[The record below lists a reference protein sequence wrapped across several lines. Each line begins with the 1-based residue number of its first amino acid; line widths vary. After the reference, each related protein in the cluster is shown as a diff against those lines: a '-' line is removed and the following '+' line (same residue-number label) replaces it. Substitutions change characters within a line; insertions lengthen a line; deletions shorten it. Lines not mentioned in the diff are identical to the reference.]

1 MFKSGDMAVYPAH
14 GVGKIESIEMKDIGG
29 FEQNFYVM
37 KIIETGMVVMI
48 PTTTNG
54 TGLRGII
61 PAKDVKKVYA
71 ILKEKDVEILP
82 QPWNQRYRDYTQKI
96 KSGSVYEIAS
106 VLRDLNVLSSDKSL
120 SFGEKKMMETAK
132 ALLVAEIA
140 LANQTQEQLV
150 EDDLD
155 KIFS

>member
-1 MFKSGDMAVYPAH
+1 MFKTGDMAVYPAH

-29 FEQNFYVM
+29 LEQKFYIM
-37 KIIETGMVVMI
+37 KILDTGMVVMI
-48 PTTTNG
+48 PTSTNG
-54 TGLRGII
+54 TGLRSII
-61 PAKDVKKVYA
+61 PSKEVKKVYA
-71 ILKEKDVEILP
+71 ILKQKDVEILP

-106 VLRDLNVLSSDKSL
+106 VLRDLNVLSADKSL

-132 ALLVAEIA
+132 GLLVTEIA
-140 LANQTQEQLV
+140 LANQTKEQAV